1 MIDLTEFISSLSSRV
16 ALERKMLAKSKERG
30 SIPVGKCTCT
40 LTNMV
45 SRVRGHSKSDRG
57 GAGCSE
63 MELKMIAS

>member
-57 GAGCSE
+57 GGQGA
-63 MELKMIAS
+63 LKWS